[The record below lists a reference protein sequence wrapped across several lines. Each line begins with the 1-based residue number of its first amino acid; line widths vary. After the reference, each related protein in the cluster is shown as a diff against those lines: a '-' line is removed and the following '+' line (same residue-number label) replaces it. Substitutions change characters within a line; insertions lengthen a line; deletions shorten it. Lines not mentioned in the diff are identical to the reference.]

1 MTFRL
6 FNTNT
11 HHTLLV
17 AVIAACI
24 FVGLLYLSWEK
35 GNATLSR
42 WRNKPGQ
49 SIVPIEPHHHFD
61 WRAQTPK
68 QLRPFKP
75 TYNITMGIQADDLS
89 ELITIDQDYLDRVTT
104 RRSIVSNYKNTVHGC
119 LPGGETAVKELYS
132 YLLGHH
138 LPTRFPSMFK
148 TTGKGSFQN
157 TVTGATFPLSPPS
170 DPEICLRTLAE
181 TVEEDIFLL
190 KETDTTH
197 VCLAFTC
204 CFPTG
209 FDPST
214 KLGQDLKGIHD
225 PVPSY
230 EKIGPSME
238 RFFRKLQVGKSVKRM
253 NWVVQTH
260 GDLINTSGNHIKDGD
275 EFVADEEAHLR
286 IELQTLTRLPQTRF
300 VLFCF
305 KTYLYPLKDVKE
317 EGSGPALA
325 DAIEGLRTGNAP
337 GMFKAENAALS
348 RILERLD
355 RIEQRPSAA
364 QDLSSSS
371 SEEGACDQPPD
382 ETAGDPSAR
391 SPESRPHADT
401 TYSPN
406 DEVFVPQDTEV
417 SNVAS
422 PTPWISN
429 SLNDPDLS
437 EDDAWKHMG
446 NTSILEMA
454 IKQVQ
459 ARRKA
464 GARSAHRIATEGVS
478 IPPELARTWMQNYF
492 AHMSAE
498 LFLTL
503 VDRRLLEMMPDLVT
517 MRHVHLDACMLL
529 IYYAILWQGCF
540 LPGKRSFI
548 GPDRNWQRESAGSVT
563 DLVAALYMMRTAA
576 ESFDFETAL
585 EMHNLACEYAEG
597 LQMHNLDRDSRSSP
611 DKPPSTDDD
620 RKGMWELIQMD
631 LFYRLIYN
639 KPAAFSSSIQD
650 WRVNLPWLS
659 VDSPPDNNAPV
670 PTMTFILRS
679 RLALILASFF
689 QLLDD
694 EEDRVDAV
702 EAFEPLC
709 QQIEDVFQDWKL
721 HEWIQALRNDHVYT
735 WILVDLALA
744 GYTSILFMLRKAMD
758 IDLSSPGN
766 PSSAQL
772 IPLTETAMRASRRI
786 LELIYH
792 MLHEV
797 KQPGL
802 ETLSLVLGTF
812 RAHLAYSFVA
822 NYIISS
828 PDPRALMSDF
838 ELLER
843 VASCVE
849 TVAKEERDF
858 TPLARALVYIH
869 TDVKKRRLR

>member
-1 MTFRL
+1 MDRVNGTNLTGIACTNCRQKKIRCTRQL
-6 FNTNT
+6 PCCENCRINTIQCDYPRRKMRMRRPRRPQPKK
-11 HHTLLV
+11 
-17 AVIAACI
+17 A
-24 FVGLLYLSWEK
+24 ED
-35 GNATLSR
+35 ATLSR
-42 WRNKPGQ
+42 
-49 SIVPIEPHHHFD
+49 II
-61 WRAQTPK
+61 
-68 QLRPFKP
+68 
-75 TYNITMGIQADDLS
+75 
-89 ELITIDQDYLDRVTT
+89 
-104 RRSIVSNYKNTVHGC
+104 
-119 LPGGETAVKELYS
+119 
-132 YLLGHH
+132 
-138 LPTRFPSMFK
+138 
-148 TTGKGSFQN
+148 
-157 TVTGATFPLSPPS
+157 
-170 DPEICLRTLAE
+170 
-181 TVEEDIFLL
+181 
-190 KETDTTH
+190 
-197 VCLAFTC
+197 
-204 CFPTG
+204 
-209 FDPST
+209 
-214 KLGQDLKGIHD
+214 
-225 PVPSY
+225 
-230 EKIGPSME
+230 
-238 RFFRKLQVGKSVKRM
+238 
-253 NWVVQTH
+253 
-260 GDLINTSGNHIKDGD
+260 
-275 EFVADEEAHLR
+275 
-286 IELQTLTRLPQTRF
+286 
-300 VLFCF
+300 
-305 KTYLYPLKDVKE
+305 
-317 EGSGPALA
+317 
-325 DAIEGLRTGNAP
+325 
-337 GMFKAENAALS
+337 
-348 RILERLD
+348 ERLD
-355 RIEQRPSAA
+355 RIEKQPSAA
-364 QDLSSSS
+364 RGLSSDSSPS
-371 SEEGACDQPPD
+371 SEGGACDQPPE
-382 ETAGDPSAR
+382 ETTGHPSTQ
-391 SPESRPHADT
+391 SPDFGPRADA
-401 TYSPN
+401 TYSSN
-406 DEVFVPQDTEV
+406 NEAFVSEDTEV
-417 SNVAS
+417 SNVVP

-429 SLNDPDLS
+429 LLNDPDAS
-437 EDDAWKHMG
+437 EEDAWKHMG

-464 GARSAHRIATEGVS
+464 GARSAYRIATEGVS

-540 LPGKRSFI
+540 LPGKRSFV
-548 GPDRNWQRESAGSVT
+548 GPDRKYARQLYLCCLRIIPSWQRESGGSVT

-597 LQMHNLDRDSRSSP
+597 LQMHNLDRDSHSSP
-611 DKPPSTDDD
+611 DKSPSTDDD

-694 EEDRVDAV
+694 EEDRVDTV
-702 EAFEPLC
+702 EAVEPLC

-772 IPLTETAMRASRRI
+772 IPLTETALRASRRI
-786 LELIYH
+786 LELVYH

-828 PDPRALMSDF
+828 PNPRALMLDF

-858 TPLARALVYIH
+858 IPLARALVYVH
-869 TDVKKRRLR
+869 TNVKKRRLR